1 MSGPSE
7 PRDDF
12 ALIAA
17 CCGWPPSPARDE
29 AVRAAAAK
37 ITDWEG
43 VQKISA
49 RHRVDGLVHA
59 ALRAAHILP
68 SPDAMAA
75 LAARAQRIAFRN
87 GVLADESARL
97 QAAFDAAQMPALI
110 LKGSA
115 LALLG
120 YGSLQL
126 KQARDID
133 LLVPAEN
140 VDAAMRKLEADG
152 YRRIWP
158 RGRLDAARRRALVRY
173 GKEIEYIHPG
183 NNFRL
188 ELQWR
193 LTENPA
199 LLPGIGARS
208 ATQTVHLPD
217 GRAVRTLAEDDL
229 FAYLCVHGALHSW
242 SRLKWLAD
250 LNALIASR
258 DAAAVARLYRYA
270 DSKGAG
276 LCAAQ
281 ALMLCA
287 AIFGRPLPPDLEAAW
302 RDSRRVRSLVRM
314 ASQALAAPDDGRA
327 SLAAVARNVMAPF
340 LLGRGWRYVAGQLRA
355 TSVGVVDVVR
365 LPLPAPLHFLYPLL
379 RLPLWV
385 WRRMNSDGR
394 NGSLPQYLKPRQPDR
409 QPDQ

>member
-1 MSGPSE
+1 MSGQDE
-7 PRDDF
+7 F
-12 ALIAA
+12 ALVAA
-17 CCGWPPSPARDE
+17 CCGWPPSPARNE

-37 ITDWEG
+37 VTDWDS
-43 VQKISA
+43 VLQLA
-49 RHRVDGLVHA
+49 TRHRVDGLVHA
-59 ALRAAHILP
+59 ALLAAGIALA
-68 SPDAMAA
+68 PDAMAG

-97 QAAFDAAQMPALI
+97 QAAFDAVQLPALI

-115 LALLG
+115 LALLA
-120 YGSLQL
+120 YGSLAL

-140 VDAAMRKLEADG
+140 VDTAMRKLEADG

-158 RGRLDAARRRALVRY
+158 RGRLDAAQRRALVRY

-199 LLPGIGARS
+199 LLPDIGARS
-208 ATQTVHLPD
+208 ATQTVVLPD
-217 GRAVRTLAEDDL
+217 GRALRTLAEDDL

-250 LNALIASR
+250 LNALIAQRST
-258 DAAAVARLYRYA
+258 AEIARLYQYA
-270 DSKGAG
+270 DRKGAA

-281 ALMLCA
+281 ALMLCVV
-287 AIFGRPLPPDLEAAW
+287 IFDRPLPPGVPQQG
-302 RDSRRVRSLVRM
+302 DSRRVRSLVRM
-314 ASQALAAPDDGRA
+314 ALQALAAPDDGRA
-327 SLAAVARNVMAPF
+327 TLAAVARNVLTPF

-355 TSVGVVDVVR
+355 TSVGVVDVIR

-379 RLPLWV
+379 RLPLWI
-385 WRRMNSDGR
+385 WRRTIDAWRKPQGR
-394 NGSLPQYLKPRQPDR
+394 RRSA
-409 QPDQ
+409 

>member
-1 MSGPSE
+1 MSGQDEFS
-7 PRDDF
+7 
-12 ALIAA
+12 LVAA

-37 ITDWEG
+37 VTDWDS
-43 VQKISA
+43 VLQLA
-49 RHRVDGLVHA
+49 TRHRVDGLVHA
-59 ALRAAHILP
+59 ALLAAGVTLAP
-68 SPDAMAA
+68 ESMAA

-97 QAAFDAAQMPALI
+97 QTAFDAVQIPALI

-115 LALLG
+115 LALLA
-120 YGSLQL
+120 YGSLTL

-140 VDAAMRKLEADG
+140 VDTAMRKLEADG

-158 RGRLDAARRRALVRY
+158 RGRLDAAQRRALVRY
-173 GKEIEYIHPG
+173 GKEIEYVHPG

-199 LLPGIGARS
+199 LLPDIGARS
-208 ATQTVHLPD
+208 ATQTVVLPD
-217 GRAVRTLAEDDL
+217 GRALRTLAEDDL

-242 SRLKWLAD
+242 ARLKWLAD
-250 LNALIASR
+250 LNTLIAQRST
-258 DAAAVARLYRYA
+258 AEIARLYKYA

-281 ALMLCA
+281 ALMLCTV
-287 AIFGRPLPPDLEAAW
+287 IFDRPLPPDFSAGL
-302 RDSRRVRSLVRM
+302 RGSQRVHTLVRL
-314 ASQALAAPDDGRA
+314 ALKALAAPDDGRA
-327 SLAAVARNVMAPF
+327 TLAAVARNVLAPF
-340 LLGRGWRYVAGQLRA
+340 LLGRGWRYVAGQLR
-355 TSVGVVDVVR
+355 
-365 LPLPAPLHFLYPLL
+365 
-379 RLPLWV
+379 LPLWI
-385 WRRMNSDGR
+385 WRRTNSDGQ